1 MKKKKTLRS
10 KKKIKK
16 VKEPEEELSIIG
28 KAKLEKELDISV
40 QKSQQAKGESRVATK
55 EVFKMW
61 CVLPDQFKGAPERI
75 TQLLG
80 ITDSITLE
88 LLNIATMQQ
97 FAEEF
102 GVMPPT
108 LSRWRKDIETSNEY
122 MTDVKRVFKPLTRN
136 LIAALYRKAM
146 EEGDAQRFTAWMKI
160 VEDWREQ
167 LGIEHSGDIG
177 EGLTEEERKAIDHLI
192 AKNTT
197 P

>member
-1 MKKKKTLRS
+1 MKRKKTSPVKKKKE
-10 KKKIKK
+10 
-16 VKEPEEELSIIG
+16 VPETREEISIID

-40 QKSQQAKGESRVATK
+40 QKAQQAKGESRMATK

-75 TQLLG
+75 TSLLG
-80 ITDSITLE
+80 ITDSVTLE
-88 LLNIATMQQ
+88 LLAIPTMQA
-97 FAEEF
+97 FATEF
-102 GVMPPT
+102 GVIPPT
-108 LSRWRKDIETSNEY
+108 LSRWRRDIETGSDY

-192 AKNTT
+192 AKNTA